1 MKNRKIVYI
10 SITILFIIS
19 LILAG
24 MVWYGK
30 SQELKI
36 IFLDVGQGDAILI
49 EQGSN
54 QILIDGGPSGQI
66 LMEKLGKYVPFWDRE
81 IETVIATHPDQDHIE
96 GLVGVMKN
104 YKVDA
109 LIEGTEQSESQL
121 YKNYEALIGE
131 KQIQKIPAISG
142 VKIKL
147 DQAEMEILSPRG
159 TVPTAVVSDTN
170 AYSIVAKLVF
180 GKNSFLFTGDFPDT
194 EERKILQEN
203 VDLSARVLKVAH
215 HGSKY
220 ASTAEFL
227 DSVHPQDAVIS
238 VGQKNRFGH
247 PNPETLNRLQ
257 ERGINIFRTDES
269 GDIEYQCE
277 NPNLNCQ
284 IKLN

>member
-1 MKNRKIVYI
+1 
-10 SITILFIIS
+10 
-19 LILAG
+19 
-24 MVWYGK
+24 
-30 SQELKI
+30 
-36 IFLDVGQGDAILI
+36 
-49 EQGSN
+49 
-54 QILIDGGPSGQI
+54 
-66 LMEKLGKYVPFWDRE
+66 
-81 IETVIATHPDQDHIE
+81 
-96 GLVGVMKN
+96 
-104 YKVDA
+104 
-109 LIEGTEQSESQL
+109 
-121 YKNYEALIGE
+121 
-131 KQIQKIPAISG
+131 
-142 VKIKL
+142 
-147 DQAEMEILSPRG
+147 MEILSPRG